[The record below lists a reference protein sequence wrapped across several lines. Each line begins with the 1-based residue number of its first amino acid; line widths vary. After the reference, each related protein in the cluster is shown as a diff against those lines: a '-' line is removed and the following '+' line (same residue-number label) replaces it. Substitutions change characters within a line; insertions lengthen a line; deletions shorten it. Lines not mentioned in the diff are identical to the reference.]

1 MHDRWISMF
10 GIESLSGNLHAAAI
24 VGLVFSEALVLY
36 AGYGV
41 ATGALASVVVNAIRG
56 E

>member
-1 MHDRWISMF
+1 MF

-36 AGYGV
+36 AGYGA
-41 ATGALASVVVNAIRG
+41 ATYAVASVAMNAIRG